1 MRQAEI
7 AISDVANEGLW
18 RRDNPAGQP
27 LGDQYG
33 GAAGGEATSTHP

>member
-1 MRQAEI
+1 MRHAEN
-7 AISDVANEGLW
+7 AICEVANEGLW

-27 LGDQYG
+27 LGEQDG